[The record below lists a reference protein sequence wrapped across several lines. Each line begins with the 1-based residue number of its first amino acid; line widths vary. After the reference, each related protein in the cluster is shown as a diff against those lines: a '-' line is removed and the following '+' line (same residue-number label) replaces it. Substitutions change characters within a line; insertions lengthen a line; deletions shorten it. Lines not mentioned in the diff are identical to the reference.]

1 MAVDLISCRFGV
13 DDILGVY
20 VPDLST
26 YIGDVIEVID
36 GDETNTY
43 QVQDSLSGALVD
55 LGAVTVNQV
64 DECDYN
70 SFNLTSCNAIYPS
83 IEGVISPDLTA
94 YIGKIISLGNP
105 TKGYT
110 VSLVENQQGFGS
122 LEDYEITELSV
133 CPPCVNFDTRIK
145 FLEDDCNCNSI
156 LFKDDSVFE
165 NSIEGHELWGYRR
178 VVVTS
183 TSRQYVLSSNVDDE
197 HDGFI
202 PVYTEGGQV
211 EFSYPIVAGDTDGVF
226 TFELYNIP
234 LWQADVYYNKL
245 INHLVYKDGVI
256 YKVKESNSGENPSMP
271 GSELYWD
278 VYELDESIFTTRY
291 AEKRRKAVTCIS
303 LDCCGSGLV
312 VDAFCSN
319 TVSPCGDVSENKAY
333 QQAMKYNVI
342 REAVI
347 IMECKNDWSG
357 VEKGIEMLKKICSC
371 GSCK

>member
-1 MAVDLISCRFGV
+1 MLKK
-13 DDILGVY
+13 
-20 VPDLST
+20 LS
-26 YIGDVIEVID
+26 
-36 GDETNTY
+36 NFFM
-43 QVQDSLSGALVD
+43 S
-55 LGAVTVNQV
+55 
-64 DECDYN
+64 
-70 SFNLTSCNAIYPS
+70 
-83 IEGVISPDLTA
+83 DLT
-94 YIGKIISLGNP
+94 GEKVG
-105 TKGYT
+105 
-110 VSLVENQQGFGS
+110 LVGG
-122 LEDYEITELSV
+122 
-133 CPPCVNFDTRIK
+133 R
-145 FLEDDCNCNSI
+145 
-156 LFKDDSVFE
+156 
-165 NSIEGHELWGYRR
+165 H
-178 VVVTS
+178 
-183 TSRQYVLSSNVDDE
+183 
-197 HDGFI
+197 GFI

-342 REAVI
+342 REAVR
-347 IMECKNDWSG
+347 IMECKNDYRDWETDRKSTRLNSSHSA
-357 VEKGIEMLKKICSC
+357 KSRMPS
-371 GSCK
+371 SA